1 MKNNNSL
8 KSSGSFSVAYVAR
21 IGILAAVAAI
31 LMYIPPIKI
40 PIMPSF
46 ISLDFSDFPALL
58 SSFAMGPVSGV
69 LVCLLKNLIHMPASG
84 TSFIGELSNFLLGC
98 CFVIPAGLIY
108 KHRRNFKNAVLS
120 SFVGSVSMAIGSFVI
135 NFLITY
141 PLYYKIGLSK
151 QVILG
156 MYQAVMPSVDSIPEA
171 LIIFNVPFTFF
182 KGLCSV
188 LIVFLIYKRIS
199 KLLKIKK

>member
-1 MKNNNSL
+1 MKNNNSF
-8 KSSGSFSVAYVAR
+8 KSQSSFSVAYVAR

-40 PIMPSF
+40 PIMPTF

-69 LVCLLKNLIHMPASG
+69 LVCLLKNLIHMPVSG

-98 CFVIPAGLIY
+98 CFVVPAGLIY
-108 KHRRNFKNAVLS
+108 KNRRTFKNAIFS
-120 SFVGSVSMAIGSFVI
+120 SIVGSVSMAVGSFVI
-135 NFLITY
+135 NLFITY
-141 PLYYKIGLSK
+141 PLYYRIGLSK
-151 QVILG
+151 NVILG
-156 MYQAVMPSVDSIPEA
+156 MYQAVMPSVDSITKS
-171 LIIFNVPFTFF
+171 LLIFNVPFTLF

-188 LIVFLIYKRIS
+188 IIVFLVYKRIS
-199 KLLKIKK
+199 KFLKIKK